1 MVSITLDNASVL
13 FPIYTKESRS
23 LKNAVLS
30 VTTGGRIARDRSNH
44 VCVRA
49 IDQISLKIQHGDRIG
64 LVGHNGAGKTT
75 LLRVLAGIFEPSEG
89 SVLVRGKVTP
99 MFDISLGIDTES
111 TGYENIIL
119 RGLYMG
125 LSKAQILGRVDEIAE
140 FTELGDFLALPVRTY
155 SLGMQA
161 RLTFAMATCVAPEI
175 LLLDEGIGSGD
186 ASFLGKANQRL
197 KEFMHATGI
206 LVFATHG
213 EYLIREFCNKVM
225 MMEHG
230 RLVWIGDVDEGL
242 ARYHAAA
249 QQAAAA

>member
-1 MVSITLDNASVL
+1 MRAS
-13 FPIYTKESRS
+13 R
-23 LKNAVLS
+23 
-30 VTTGGRIARDRSNH
+30 
-44 VCVRA
+44 
-49 IDQISLKIQHGDRIG
+49 
-64 LVGHNGAGKTT
+64 
-75 LLRVLAGIFEPSEG
+75 
-89 SVLVRGKVTP
+89 
-99 MFDISLGIDTES
+99 
-111 TGYENIIL
+111 
-119 RGLYMG
+119 
-125 LSKAQILGRVDEIAE
+125 
-140 FTELGDFLALPVRTY
+140 
-155 SLGMQA
+155 
-161 RLTFAMATCVAPEI
+161 
-175 LLLDEGIGSGD
+175 SGD